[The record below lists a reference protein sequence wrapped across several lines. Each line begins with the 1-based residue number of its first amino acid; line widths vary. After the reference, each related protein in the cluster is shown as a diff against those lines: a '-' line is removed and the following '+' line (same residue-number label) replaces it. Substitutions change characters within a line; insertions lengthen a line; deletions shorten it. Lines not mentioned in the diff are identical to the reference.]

1 MNRRQVLLSLLS
13 FAIISALP
21 GYGVVTFSV
30 SGVQAMQQV
39 AQELHCQDT
48 AVLPGL
54 RQVPK
59 SKAIQTI
66 TELGLNVNI
75 EEEYSDQVK
84 KGLVVSPDKAEKLP
98 CDTTVTLIVS
108 KGPAGTTPTDDP
120 TPTEEEPSSPTPTAT
135 ATSEPTA
142 TATKGPPTSTPTSAP
157 ALPTATNTAVRPTST
172 PTTPPPP
179 TFTHTPPPTPTPDT
193 VVVPGVVGM
202 DSGAA
207 EGEITAR
214 GLAPQVVFG
223 GSNCQI
229 YAVVGQEPAAG
240 SAVARG
246 SGVTL
251 TVCPAVTV
259 PDVRG
264 INKDTAAGTL
274 QSAGL
279 TPVFAE
285 KTCDGSKPSGQVWTT
300 EPGAGAA
307 VSPGTT
313 VTVFFYEGCGGGGS
327 SGGGSSGG
335 GDFNDP

>member
-1 MNRRQVLLSLLS
+1 
-13 FAIISALP
+13 
-21 GYGVVTFSV
+21 
-30 SGVQAMQQV
+30 
-39 AQELHCQDT
+39 
-48 AVLPGL
+48 
-54 RQVPK
+54 
-59 SKAIQTI
+59 
-66 TELGLNVNI
+66 
-75 EEEYSDQVK
+75 
-84 KGLVVSPDKAEKLP
+84 
-98 CDTTVTLIVS
+98 
-108 KGPAGTTPTDDP
+108 
-120 TPTEEEPSSPTPTAT
+120 
-135 ATSEPTA
+135 
-142 TATKGPPTSTPTSAP
+142 
-157 ALPTATNTAVRPTST
+157 
-172 PTTPPPP
+172 
-179 TFTHTPPPTPTPDT
+179 
-193 VVVPGVVGM
+193 M
-202 DSGAA
+202 DSGDAKV
-207 EGEITAR
+207 EITAR

-313 VTVFFYEGCGGGGS
+313 VTVFFYEGCGDS
-327 SGGGSSGG
+327 SDDDEKKG
-335 GDFNDP
+335 GDFKDP